1 MALTQISTQGI
12 KDGTITGSDLAT
24 NVDLVDNQKLR
35 LGTGNDLQ
43 IYFDGTNSFI
53 KEPNSVA
60 GQLVIDGYNGTDIRR
75 GATGDHMIR
84 AIGGGAVELYH
95 NGSKK
100 FETTANGIFV
110 TNIPNN
116 QGIELLG
123 AGNNTCIRF
132 RSTGSSPAH
141 SYRVN
146 FHSTTGGLFNSP
158 CLSFDKTATN
168 GDFSG
173 HIAAISDDGFHLD
186 DNKKLHLG
194 GKVTSGDFQIYHDG
208 SHSYLNNLT
217 GSLQVQDAGSEKFR
231 VSGTGTFFKDDITL
245 SNDNDKINIGAGDDL
260 QIYHNGTHS
269 YIDETQNGNL
279 VLRTNPSGTYAALVL
294 QAGQENS
301 VICHK
306 NGNVEL
312 YYDNSKKFETK
323 STGGQITGQL
333 QFADGGSS
341 TGSNMVSFGSSDD
354 LKIYHDGSTS
364 HVQDNVS
371 NVLRISSDSIALQ
384 SGDKSEAGLVYSKN
398 GSVDLYYNNS
408 KRFET
413 LVGGVQWTGSIKN
426 PTDGTDQ
433 GIYFGVDS
441 DFQISH
447 DGSSN
452 HIKGT
457 GNHFTR
463 FWTGNTNRWN
473 ITNDGHF
480 RPEANNAYDIG
491 ASNQRVRNI
500 YTNDLNLSN
509 EGGAN
514 DVDGTW
520 GSYTIQEGAEDLFL
534 VNKRSGKKYKFNLTE
549 VK

>member
-208 SHSYLNNLT
+208 QVIAISITLQV
-217 GSLQVQDAGSEKFR
+217 SLQVQR
-231 VSGTGTFFKDDITL
+231 CW
-245 SNDNDKINIGAGDDL
+245 
-260 QIYHNGTHS
+260 Q
-269 YIDETQNGNL
+269 
-279 VLRTNPSGTYAALVL
+279 
-294 QAGQENS
+294 
-301 VICHK
+301 
-306 NGNVEL
+306 
-312 YYDNSKKFETK
+312 
-323 STGGQITGQL
+323 
-333 QFADGGSS
+333 
-341 TGSNMVSFGSSDD
+341 
-354 LKIYHDGSTS
+354 
-364 HVQDNVS
+364 
-371 NVLRISSDSIALQ
+371 
-384 SGDKSEAGLVYSKN
+384 
-398 GSVDLYYNNS
+398 
-408 KRFET
+408 
-413 LVGGVQWTGSIKN
+413 
-426 PTDGTDQ
+426 
-433 GIYFGVDS
+433 
-441 DFQISH
+441 
-447 DGSSN
+447 
-452 HIKGT
+452 
-457 GNHFTR
+457 
-463 FWTGNTNRWN
+463 
-473 ITNDGHF
+473 
-480 RPEANNAYDIG
+480 
-491 ASNQRVRNI
+491 
-500 YTNDLNLSN
+500 
-509 EGGAN
+509 
-514 DVDGTW
+514 
-520 GSYTIQEGAEDLFL
+520 
-534 VNKRSGKKYKFNLTE
+534 
-549 VK
+549 